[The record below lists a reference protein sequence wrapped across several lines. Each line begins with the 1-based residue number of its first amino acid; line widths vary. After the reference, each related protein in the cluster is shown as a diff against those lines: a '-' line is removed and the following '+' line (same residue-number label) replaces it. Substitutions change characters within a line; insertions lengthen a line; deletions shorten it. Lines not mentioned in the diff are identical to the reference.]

1 MNNREIFGKLIDRA
15 MLAALALLIF
25 AAAGC
30 SSGNGGY
37 VSMSQAEDGSVNNG
51 FPASAAESKVVG
63 VYEGTSLASC
73 NVSLPNR
80 CNAQQIIR
88 ITLVQEDSG
97 LKGNYRC
104 SYGTMNCY
112 NMNETGKVV
121 KASVNGNQMTARV
134 QMPDGTSCVYTARM
148 NGESFSGGYSCYG
161 GGTMIEAGSWKG
173 RRLY

>member
-1 MNNREIFGKLIDRA
+1 MNNRERCGRLIDRA
-15 MLAALALLIF
+15 MLAALAISIF
-25 AAAGC
+25 VAAGC

-37 VSMSQAEDGSVNNG
+37 VSIPPPGGTAQNAGQA
-51 FPASAAESKVVG
+51 AAESKVVG
-63 VYEGTSLASC
+63 VYEGASLASC

-80 CNAQQIIR
+80 CNAQQMIR

-97 LKGNYRC
+97 LRGNYRC
-104 SYGTMNCY
+104 AYGTMNCY

-148 NGESFSGGYSCYG
+148 NGENFNGGYSCYG

>member
-1 MNNREIFGKLIDRA
+1 MNINQIYGCFISRGAIVL
-15 MLAALALLIF
+15 LAGVF
-25 AAAGC
+25 AAAAVGC

-37 VSMSQAEDGSVNNG
+37 VSIPPPGGAAQNVGQA
-51 FPASAAESKVVG
+51 AADSKVVG